1 MTSTKAPGRSI
12 PLHTQMLIGFAVG
25 AVLGLAA
32 NVFVSG
38 EAGWLQGTIEYV
50 TEPIG
55 QLFLR
60 LLFMLV
66 VPLVFSALI
75 LGVVEIGDPRSL
87 GRLGAKALLWVL
99 GTTTIAVIIGLVV
112 TTIMQPGAGI
122 DPALR
127 DAFMADAAQTGS
139 VAVGAQPVGVV
150 DMLLNMVPRS
160 PVQAAA
166 DNDLIAVMFFSLMF
180 GVAATVVNSVGTRSF
195 VSAVQGVFDISLK
208 LIDWVIRTAPYAVA
222 ALLFTLTAR
231 MGLDLMVQLGWFV
244 LTVTLALA
252 IHFTGTFSVLIAL
265 IGRRNPIEVFKRA
278 QPALLTAFSTSS
290 SAATLPTSLKVAEH
304 NLGVPRRVARFVCTL
319 GATVNMNGTALYE
332 GVTVLFLAQL
342 FGVDLT
348 LTQQVMILIMCI
360 MGGIGAASVPG
371 GSLPVI
377 AAILVMFNIP
387 PEGLAII
394 LGVDRFLDMCRTM
407 VNIGGDMAGAVVI
420 GRSEGR
426 YDQDDISLD
435 EGEPAPAE
443 SGLV

>member
-1 MTSTKAPGRSI
+1 MTPSKAPGRGM

-25 AVLGLAA
+25 AVLGIAA
-32 NVFVSG
+32 NLFVG
-38 EAGWLQGTIEYV
+38 TDAGWLQGTIEYV

-87 GRLGAKALLWVL
+87 GRLGVKALLWVL
-99 GTTTIAVIIGLVV
+99 GTTTIAVIIGLAV

-127 DAFMADAAQTGS
+127 DAFMADVQSGAA
-139 VAVGAQPVGVV
+139 AAPAARELGVV

-208 LIDWVIRTAPYAVA
+208 LIDWVIRTAPFAVA

-244 LTVTLALA
+244 LTAVIALGL
-252 IHFTGTFSVLIAL
+252 HFTGTFSILIATL
-265 IGRRNPIEVFKRA
+265 GRRNPIEVFKRA

-319 GATVNMNGTALYE
+319 GCTVNMNGTALYE

-348 LTQQVMILIMCI
+348 LTQQIMVLIMCI

-387 PEGLAII
+387 AEGLAII

-407 VNIGGDMAGAVVI
+407 VNTAGDMAGAVVI
-420 GRSEGR
+420 GRSEAR
-426 YDQDDISLD
+426 HEQDEISLD
-435 EGEPAPAE
+435 EGGPAGAD
-443 SGLV
+443 SGQA

>member
-1 MTSTKAPGRSI
+1 MTPSKAPGRRGLQ
-12 PLHTQMLIGFAVG
+12 LHTQMLIGFVVG
-25 AVLGLAA
+25 AVLGIAA
-32 NVFVSG
+32 NLYVG
-38 EAGWLQGTIEYV
+38 TDAGWLQGTIDYV

-87 GRLGAKALLWVL
+87 GRLGAKALLWVF
-99 GTTTIAVIIGLVV
+99 GTTAIAVLIGLVV

-127 DAFMADAAQTGS
+127 DAFMADAGTVVTARD
-139 VAVGAQPVGVV
+139 QPLGIR

-166 DNDLIAVMFFSLMF
+166 NNDLIAVMFFSLMF
-180 GVAATVVNSVGTRSF
+180 GVAATVVNSAGTRSF
-195 VSAVQGVFDISLK
+195 VAAVQGVFDISLK

-244 LTVTLALA
+244 LTAVIALGL
-252 IHFTGTFSVLIAL
+252 HFTGTFSLLIAAL
-265 IGRRNPIEVFKRA
+265 GRRNPVEVFKRS

-319 GATVNMNGTALYE
+319 GSTVNMNGTALYE

-348 LTQQVMILIMCI
+348 LTQQVMILIMCVL
-360 MGGIGAASVPG
+360 GGIGAASVPG

-377 AAILVMFNIP
+377 AAILVMFGIP
-387 PEGLAII
+387 AEGLAII
-394 LGVDRFLDMCRTM
+394 LGVDRFLDMCRTT
-407 VNIGGDMAGAVVI
+407 VNIAGDMAGAVVI

-426 YDQDDISLD
+426 YDHD
-435 EGEPAPAE
+435 EIHLGGTEPDPAG
-443 SGLV
+443 SGTG